1 VPVAPLA
8 PVGPVTPV
16 SAGKGTPPVLL
27 VVAICLALA
36 PVLVV
41 ATNVNVAPLE
51 VVICIVLISDMS
63 KALVVNTSNW
73 YVVDPVGS
81 GTKV

>member
-1 VPVAPLA
+1 V
-8 PVGPVTPV
+8 
-16 SAGKGTPPVLL
+16 
-27 VVAICLALA
+27 VVAICLALP

-41 ATNVNVAPLE
+41 AANVNVEPLD
-51 VVICIVLISDMS
+51 VVICIELISEES

-73 YVVDPVGS
+73 YVVEPVGS